1 MHSVLN
7 SSDALFIFPPKVL
20 RSFSCFQHVFVL
32 MQKSVII
39 HERCFLIAAKEFVL
53 SINEELEEAEEV
65 AIQQLFSMN
74 SKYKG
79 MLCTA

>member
-1 MHSVLN
+1 
-7 SSDALFIFPPKVL
+7 
-20 RSFSCFQHVFVL
+20 
-32 MQKSVII
+32 MQKSVIV